1 MAVNLQKGQKISL
14 EKEAGGTLT
23 SVVMG
28 LGWDV
33 AKKKG
38 LFGFGREQSIDLDA
52 SCFIF
57 DDNNNPIDLVYFG
70 QLASRDGSVQ
80 HSGDNRTGEGD
91 GDDEQIAVALN
102 HGDDLSG
109 FADFNSVQLNDTH
122 PVLAIPELM
131 RLLIDE
137 HHLGWDAAWWTG
149 RRAKKSPATIS
160 PRKATTP
167 RKSWRRS
174 IATTANGKCTP
185 SAKTARVQRRIS
197 SCQKSSPTF
206 KPHKAAPAAAFLPTP
221 LRKSHATP
229 SRLPPR

>member
-52 SCFIF
+52 SCFVF
-57 DDNNNPIDLVYFG
+57 DYNNNPLDLVYFG

-102 HGDDLSG
+102 RIPANVKTLVFTVSNYTGQNFSQVENAYCRLVDGQTGKEIARYDLSAQG
-109 FADFNSVQLNDTH
+109 NHTAQIMAKVYRHNGEWKMHAIGENSQ
-122 PVLAIPELM
+122 
-131 RLLIDE
+131 
-137 HHLGWDAAWWTG
+137 G
-149 RRAKKSPATIS
+149 
-160 PRKATTP
+160 
-167 RKSWRRS
+167 
-174 IATTANGKCTP
+174 
-185 SAKTARVQRRIS
+185 
-197 SCQKSSPTF
+197 
-206 KPHKAAPAAAFLPTP
+206 
-221 LRKSHATP
+221 ATP
-229 SRLPPR
+229 DLILPKIVPYL

>member
-57 DDNNNPIDLVYFG
+57 DDNNNPIDPVYFG

-102 HGDDLSG
+102 RIPANVKTLVFTVSNYTGQNFSQVENAYCRLVDGQTGKEIARYDLSAQG
-109 FADFNSVQLNDTH
+109 NHTAQIMAKVYRHNGEWKMHAIGENSQ
-122 PVLAIPELM
+122 
-131 RLLIDE
+131 
-137 HHLGWDAAWWTG
+137 G
-149 RRAKKSPATIS
+149 
-160 PRKATTP
+160 
-167 RKSWRRS
+167 
-174 IATTANGKCTP
+174 
-185 SAKTARVQRRIS
+185 
-197 SCQKSSPTF
+197 
-206 KPHKAAPAAAFLPTP
+206 
-221 LRKSHATP
+221 ATP
-229 SRLPPR
+229 DLILPKTVPYL